1 MDIKRLETL
10 ATENF
15 KRVNNINPS
24 YMKNIF
30 TPKTNAKTRPHD
42 IIARN
47 YNTATYGNKRFT
59 ALGPEVWNKLPTNRK
74 SLISI
79 TKFKEYIRM
88 CLGLVNVCKMV
99 KLFIFNGLNIFIGC
113 YSDLIC
119 FYGFNIFILL

>member
-15 KRVNNINPS
+15 KRISNINPS

-47 YNTATYGNKRFT
+47 YNTATYGNKRLT
-59 ALGPEVWNKLPTNRK
+59 ALGPEIWNKLPTNIK
-74 SLISI
+74 SLTSI

-88 CLGLVNVCKMV
+88 WFG
-99 KLFIFNGLNIFIGC
+99 
-113 YSDLIC
+113 SS
-119 FYGFNIFILL
+119 